1 MPIRG
6 SMDKP
11 TIFVSWPGY
20 APDGAETGA
29 RLAAAGYA
37 VRLEPK
43 LGARSEDELI
53 ALMGDA
59 VGAIVST
66 DPFTAKAIGS
76 NPNLRVIARIGV
88 GTDSIDHAAAREARV
103 AIAITPG
110 MNAVPVADQT
120 LAMILALVRKIVPQD
135 VNVKSG
141 RWERVGALT
150 PGELAGQTV
159 GLIGA
164 GTIGKAVAA
173 RLRGFNVA
181 LLYVDAAVA
190 HVPGA
195 ERVAEL
201 GELLERSD
209 IVSLHAPLLP
219 QTRHLIDA
227 AAIGRMRHG
236 AIVINT
242 SRGGLVDQDAVFAA
256 LRSGRLGGAGLDVFA
271 EEPPGA
277 AALEGV
283 PNLVCSA
290 HMGGLSHESL
300 RRMTASATDSVLAVL
315 RGETPSTVIN
325 PEVL

>member
-1 MPIRG
+1 
-6 SMDKP
+6 MDKP

-20 APDGAETGA
+20 AVDDAETGA
-29 RLAAAGYA
+29 RLVSAGYA

-43 LGARSEDELI
+43 LGARSDDELI
-53 ALMGDA
+53 ALMGGA

-76 NPNLRVIARIGV
+76 NPDLRVIARIGV
-88 GTDSIDHAAAREARV
+88 GTDSIDHVAARNARV
-103 AIAITPG
+103 AITVTPG

-120 LAMILALVRKIVPQD
+120 LAMILALVRKVVPQD
-135 VNVKSG
+135 ANVKSG
-141 RWERVGALT
+141 RWERVGILT
-150 PGELAGQTV
+150 PGELAGKTV

-173 RLRGFNVA
+173 RLRGFDVN
-181 LLYVDAAVA
+181 LLYFDAAV
-190 HVPGA
+190 PQIDGA
-195 ERVAEL
+195 ERVTEL
-201 GELLERSD
+201 GELLGRSD

-219 QTRHLIDA
+219 ETQHMIDEA
-227 AAIGRMRHG
+227 SIGRMKQG
-236 AIVINT
+236 AILINT

-277 AALEGV
+277 VALEGV

-290 HMGGLSHESL
+290 HMGGLSHESIG
-300 RRMTASATDSVLAVL
+300 RMTASATESVLAVL
-315 RGETPSTVIN
+315 RGEKPSTVIN

>member
-1 MPIRG
+1 
-6 SMDKP
+6 MDKS

-20 APDGAETGA
+20 SPESAETGA
-29 RLAAAGYA
+29 RLVSAGYA

-43 LGARSEDELI
+43 LGARTEDELI

-66 DPFTAKAIGS
+66 DPFTAKAIRS

-120 LAMILALVRKIVPQD
+120 LAMILALVRKVIPQD
-135 VNVKSG
+135 ANVKSG
-141 RWERVGALT
+141 RWERVGAST
-150 PGELAGQTV
+150 PGELAGKTV
-159 GLIGA
+159 GLVGA

-173 RLRGFNVA
+173 RLRGFDVN
-181 LLYVDAAVA
+181 LLYFDDAVPQVA
-190 HVPGA
+190 GA
-195 ERVAEL
+195 ERVPAL
-201 GELLERSD
+201 GALLERCD

-219 QTRHLIDA
+219 ETRHMIDA
-227 AAIGRMRHG
+227 AAIGRMKRD
-236 AIVINT
+236 AVLINT
-242 SRGGLVDQDAVFAA
+242 SRGGLVDEDALFAA

-271 EEPPGA
+271 EEPPEA
-277 AALEGV
+277 SALEGV

-290 HMGGLSHESL
+290 HMGGLSHESV
-300 RRMTASATDSVLAVL
+300 RRMTASATESVLAVL
-315 RGETPSTVIN
+315 RGEKPSTVIN